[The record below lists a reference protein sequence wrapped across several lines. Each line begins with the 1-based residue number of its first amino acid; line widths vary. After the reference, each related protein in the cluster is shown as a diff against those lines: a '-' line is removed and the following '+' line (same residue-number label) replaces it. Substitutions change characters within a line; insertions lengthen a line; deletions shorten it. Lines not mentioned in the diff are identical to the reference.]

1 MVPTG
6 FNSFIGGVR
15 TDLMD
20 IFEPLG
26 ANTKLTYNT
35 GFKSYKNANQDLT
48 DLFKPYPGTGTKADI
63 TNYKVFST
71 GLDRCDTFQPT
82 IFPTL
87 TDFTTASGLVPQACC
102 MYQNYAIILN
112 NSTTMFRSA
121 NYGITFTTVSGSFAG
136 SFRYVAMYQN
146 NAIAV
151 STTSVYTSSDYGVT
165 WTLRSGNGLIATTG
179 YAGCAI
185 YDVLMMVADQANGR
199 LYFSTNGGLNWSFQ
213 SMNYPR
219 GLAITKNGA
228 NYVVVVGLLNASSGG
243 SPIAC
248 NICAT
253 FNPAVTSNT
262 FSSTTYTGQVPFII
276 ALDGQYG
283 VCCSTAGASNKTIKY
298 STNYGQ
304 TWTDVTAAI
313 TTSCFSVSLS
323 GGNAI
328 VTTFSTTYYTS
339 SDNGQTWT
347 TRTSTDATTTAAN
360 YGTRFTSYTYNAS
373 TPSKFFYGVLG

>member
-1 MVPTG
+1 MNPSG
-6 FNSFIGGVR
+6 FFTYLGNTK
-15 TDLMD
+15 TDLKD
-20 IFEPLG
+20 VFEPL
-26 ANTKLTYNT
+26 ATTKTSDT
-35 GFKSYKNANQDLT
+35 RFKSRNNANKDLSE
-48 DLFKPYPGTGTKADI
+48 LFEPYISGTKADP

-71 GLDRCDTFQPT
+71 GLDLCDTFQPT
-82 IFPTL
+82 VFPTQA
-87 TDFTTASGLVPQACC
+87 DFTTANGFVPQACC

-112 NSTTMFRSA
+112 NSTTMLRST
-121 NYGITFTTVSGSFAG
+121 NYGITFTTVSGPPFAG

-151 STTSVYTSSDYGVT
+151 STSGVYTSTDYGAT
-165 WTLRSGNGLIATTG
+165 WTLRSGNGLITTTG

-185 YDVLMMVADQANGR
+185 YDVLMMIADQANGR
-199 LYFSTNGGLNWSFQ
+199 LYFSTNGGVNWSFQ

-243 SPIAC
+243 SPSAC

-253 FNPAVTSNT
+253 FNPAVTTNP
-262 FSSTTYTGQVPFII
+262 FSSTTYSGQIPFLI

-313 TTSCFSVSLS
+313 TESCFSVSLS

-328 VTTFSTTYYTS
+328 VTTFNTTYYTS
-339 SDNGQTWT
+339 SNNGQTWT
-347 TRTSTDATTTAAN
+347 AQTSADATTTAAN
-360 YGTRFTSYTYNAS
+360 YGTHFTSYTYNAN